1 MQYQPSVLMLWIHSC
16 YQYSSNF
23 KLKPWFDC
31 TTAFLG
37 KKILKY
43 RMSSIAYPRDIKIIL
58 YKKKK
63 KKLKPSVFW
72 PIVAQISDYSLFRVS
87 DEFTIFTNCTTN
99 QKKDTKN
106 VIVIMPAFIQ
116 RGVTCRVSQNKS
128 VNRGC

>member
-1 MQYQPSVLMLWIHSC
+1 M
-16 YQYSSNF
+16 
-23 KLKPWFDC
+23 
-31 TTAFLG
+31 
-37 KKILKY
+37 KY
-43 RMSSIAYPRDIKIIL
+43 RMSYIVYPRDIKTIL
-58 YKKKK
+58 YKEK

-72 PIVAQISDYSLFRVS
+72 PIMAQISDYSPFRVS

-106 VIVIMPAFIQ
+106 VFVIMPAFIQ